1 MQKATYYDNSGLFGG
16 YTYSKSDSYAY
27 GPAHQAYPT
36 SSIENEYQG
45 PICSVQS
52 TTVRPPVHKNS
63 DINGSCMRPNG
74 NQGSQPESVGD
85 QQQAPPLAATS
96 PNSSNTTTQKKKSP
110 SNNGSNTATSVIT
123 KQIFPWMKE
132 TRQNSKQ
139 KSTNCTTPGI
149 AYVNMYLSMC
159 VHSMGWLF

>member
-16 YTYSKSDSYAY
+16 YSYSKSDSYAY
-27 GPAHQAYPT
+27 GPAHQSYPT
-36 SSIENEYQG
+36 SSIENDYQG

-74 NQGSQPESVGD
+74 SQGSQPESVGD
-85 QQQAPPLAATS
+85 QQQAPPLAPTS
-96 PNSSNTTTQKKKSP
+96 PNSSSTTTQKKKSP
-110 SNNGSNTATSVIT
+110 NNSGSNTATSVIT

-149 AYVNMYLSMC
+149 AICEHVL
-159 VHSMGWLF
+159 VHVMASMG